1 MTREEAYD
9 NAKEIKQAK
18 NILNTQ
24 DEIFRKLKNRSRS
37 GSAFGDINEVRAL
50 DKISDYDH

>member
-1 MTREEAYD
+1 MTLEEAYD